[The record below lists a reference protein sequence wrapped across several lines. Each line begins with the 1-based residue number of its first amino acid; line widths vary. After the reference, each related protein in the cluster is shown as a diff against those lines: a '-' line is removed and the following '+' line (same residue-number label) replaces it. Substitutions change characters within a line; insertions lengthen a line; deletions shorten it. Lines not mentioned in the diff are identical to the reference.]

1 MKCGTSRRFAKR
13 QWSLRSNAF
22 RTKFP
27 DPASNR
33 RLRAATLKLL
43 VCLAVFGGAAGTA
56 LAQDPAAASGSVR
69 IFIDCNNV
77 PCDED
82 FFRTEISFVD
92 HVRDRQNADVH
103 LLMTGQSTGSGGR
116 EITFSFFGQ
125 GRFMGQDRVLK
136 ETFVVAASQDA
147 VRRGMVRV
155 MSLGLVPYTLGT
167 PSADRLRVTLQPATS
182 TAAAAQPT
190 RDPWNRWSFRVNFNG
205 NANGESSRKS
215 FNINTNVNANRT
227 TDESKI
233 NLNARMSYRE
243 SKFELPDGRTF
254 LSPNR
259 DRGIDGLYV
268 KSLSGHWSVGARSNY
283 NSSTFSNQNWTFSAG
298 PAIEWDYFPY
308 SESTRRLL
316 TFNYSVVERVWDYR
330 ELTIFDKLHEARLQQ
345 SFETTVSMRQRW
357 GTLGAN
363 MELASFIPDAKKNHF
378 STYGDVSLNLLKG
391 LSLSLSAQYSS
402 VRDQISLP
410 ALEATSEE
418 VLVNQRQL
426 ATSYNYYLYFGVS
439 YSFGSIFSPIVNPRF
454 GG

>member
-1 MKCGTSRRFAKR
+1 MLGSTA
-13 QWSLRSNAF
+13 
-22 RTKFP
+22 
-27 DPASNR
+27 
-33 RLRAATLKLL
+33 
-43 VCLAVFGGAAGTA
+43 GGTA
-56 LAQDPAAASGSVR
+56 FAQDAQPTPGPVR
-69 IFIDCNNV
+69 IFIDCNNT

-82 FFRTEISFVD
+82 FFRTELTFVE

-136 ETFVVAASQDA
+136 ETFVVAASEDA

-167 PSADRLRVTLQPATS
+167 PSADRLRVTVQPAAAT
-182 TAAAAQPT
+182 TAAANQPT
-190 RDPWNRWSFRVNFNG
+190 RDPWNRWSFRVNVNG

-215 FNINTNVNANRT
+215 FNFNTNVNANRT
-227 TDESKI
+227 TDESKV
-233 NLNARMSYRE
+233 NLNARMQYRE

-259 DRGIDGLYV
+259 DYGINGQYV
-268 KSLSGHWSVGARSNY
+268 KSLDGHWSAGVRSNY
-283 NSSTFSNQNWTFSAG
+283 NSSTFSNQNWSFSGG

-308 SESTRRLL
+308 SESTRRIL
-316 TFNYSVVERVWDYR
+316 TFHYALVDRVWDYR
-330 ELTIFDKLHEARLQQ
+330 ELTIFDKLHESRLQQ

-363 MELASFIPDAKKNHF
+363 MELASYLPDAKKNHF

-391 LSLSLSAQYSS
+391 FSLSLSAQYES

-418 VLVNQRQL
+418 VLINQRQL

>member
-1 MKCGTSRRFAKR
+1 M
-13 QWSLRSNAF
+13 
-22 RTKFP
+22 
-27 DPASNR
+27 
-33 RLRAATLKLL
+33 LL
-43 VCLAVFGGAAGTA
+43 VCVAVAAGPA
-56 LAQDPAAASGSVR
+56 SAQDPAANSATVR

-77 PCDED
+77 PCDQD
-82 FFRTEISFVD
+82 FFRTEITFVD

-167 PSADRLRVTLQPATS
+167 SSADRLRVTVQP
-182 TAAAAQPT
+182 AAAATTTANQPT
-190 RDPWNRWSFRVNFNG
+190 KDPWNRWSFRVNLNG

-233 NLNARMSYRE
+233 NLNARESYRE

-259 DRGIDGLYV
+259 DYGINGLYV
-268 KSLSGHWSVGARSNY
+268 KSLGNHWSAGVRGNW
-283 NSSTFSNQNWTFSAG
+283 NSSTFSNQNWTWSGG
-298 PAIEWDYFPY
+298 PAIEWDLFPY
-308 SESTRRLL
+308 SESTRRIL
-316 TFNYSVVERVWDYR
+316 TFNYSIQQRIWDYR
-330 ELTIFDKLHEARLQQ
+330 EVTIFNKLHETRIQQ
-345 SFETTVSMRQRW
+345 SFETTISMRQRW
-357 GTLGAN
+357 GTLGATA
-363 MELASFIPDAKKNHF
+363 ELASFVPDVKKNHF
-378 STYGDVSLNLLKG
+378 NTYGDVSLNLLKG
-391 LSLSLSAQYSS
+391 LSLSLSAQYES

-410 ALEATSEE
+410 AVEATSEE

-426 ATSYNYYLYFGVS
+426 ATSYNYFLFFGVS

>member
-1 MKCGTSRRFAKR
+1 M
-13 QWSLRSNAF
+13 
-22 RTKFP
+22 
-27 DPASNR
+27 
-33 RLRAATLKLL
+33 RAATLTLL
-43 VCLAVFGGAAGTA
+43 VCLAVFADAAGGAAF
-56 LAQDPAAASGSVR
+56 AQDPATASGPVR

-82 FFRTEISFVD
+82 FFRTEMTFVE

-125 GRFMGQDRVLK
+125 ARFMGQDRVLK
-136 ETFVVAASQDA
+136 ETFVVAASQDD

-155 MSLGLVPYTLGT
+155 MALGLVPYALGT
-167 PSADRLRVTLQPATS
+167 PSADRLRVTIQPAGAT
-182 TAAAAQPT
+182 TAAAQPT
-190 RDPWNRWSFRVNFNG
+190 TDPWNRWSFRLNLNG

-215 FNINTNVNANRT
+215 WNINTNVNANRT
-227 TDESKI
+227 TDQSKV
-233 NLNARMSYRE
+233 NVNARVNYRE

-259 DRGIDGLYV
+259 DYGIDGLYV
-268 KSLSGHWSVGARSNY
+268 KSLGGHWSAGVRSNW
-283 NSSTFSNQNWTFSAG
+283 NSSTFSNQDWSFSGG
-298 PAIEWDYFPY
+298 PAIEWDLFPY
-308 SESTRRLL
+308 SESTRRIL
-316 TFNYSVVERVWDYR
+316 TFNYSVRGRIWDYR
-330 ELTIFDKLHEARLQQ
+330 EVTIFDKLHESRLSQ
-345 SFETTVSMRQRW
+345 SLETQMSIRQRW
-357 GTLGAN
+357 GTLGASVD
-363 MELASFIPDAKKNHF
+363 LSSFIPDVKKNHF
-378 STYGDVSLNLLKG
+378 SAYGNASLNLLKG
-391 LSLSLSAQYSS
+391 LSFNVDVNYEL

-426 ATSYNYYLYFGVS
+426 ATSYGYFVFFGVS

>member
-1 MKCGTSRRFAKR
+1 M
-13 QWSLRSNAF
+13 
-22 RTKFP
+22 
-27 DPASNR
+27 
-33 RLRAATLKLL
+33 RAATITLL
-43 VCLAVFGGAAGTA
+43 VCLAVFNAAGGTA
-56 LAQDPAAASGSVR
+56 FAQDPQPTPGPVR

-77 PCDED
+77 PCDTD
-82 FFRTEISFVD
+82 FFRTEMTFVE

-155 MSLGLVPYTLGT
+155 MSLGLVPYALGT
-167 PSADRLRVTLQPATS
+167 PSADRLRVTVQPAGATTTGS
-182 TAAAAQPT
+182 TQPA
-190 RDPWNRWSFRVNFNG
+190 RDPWNRWSFRVNLNG

-227 TDESKI
+227 TDDSKV

-259 DRGIDGLYV
+259 DYGINGQYV
-268 KSLSGHWSVGARSNY
+268 KSLDGHWSAGVRSNY
-283 NSSTFSNQNWTFSAG
+283 NSSTFSNQNWTFSGG

-308 SESTRRLL
+308 SESTRRIL
-316 TFNYSVVERVWDYR
+316 TFNYSIVERVWDYR

-345 SFETTVSMRQRW
+345 DFETTISMRQRW
-357 GTLGAN
+357 GTLGASMN
-363 MELASFIPDAKKNHF
+363 LASFIPDVKKNHF

-391 LSLSLSAQYSS
+391 LSLSLSAQYESL
-402 VRDQISLP
+402 RDQISLP